1 MSERSIFLD
10 VLEIGDPS
18 ERSAYLDRACAGDT
32 VLRAQVEQLLK
43 AHEEPGPFMER
54 PAHALVGTSDQPA
67 VHEQPG
73 TVIGPYKLLEQIGE
87 GGFGV
92 VYMAEQQ
99 QPVRRK
105 VALKILKP
113 GMDTEQVV
121 ARFEA
126 ERQALALMDH
136 QNIAKVLDAGTTS
149 GEPGGVSPGRPYFV
163 MELVRG
169 IPITQFCDDNQLT
182 PRERLELFVFVCQ
195 AVQHAHQKGIIHR
208 DLKPSNVLV
217 TLHDGRP
224 LVKVIDFGIA
234 KALGEQRLTDKTLFT
249 GFAQMIGTP
258 LYMSPEQAE
267 MSGQDADTRTDIYS
281 LGVLLYELL
290 TGTTPFDKERLK
302 EASYEELRRIIREEE
317 PAKPSTR
324 ISTLGQAADTVSA
337 NRKSEPRR
345 LSQLCRGELDWIVMK
360 ALEKDRN
367 RRYETA
373 SAFAADVERYL
384 HDEPVQA
391 CPPSPWYWFRKFAR
405 RHKRVAVMATFLFA
419 LLVVAVAVLGV
430 SYAQVQ
436 EALQEK
442 TAALEREQEA
452 LQGKTRALANELQSS
467 YYQNIA
473 LAERQLSGGNVGRA
487 EELLNQC
494 PAELRGWEWQFLKR
508 QRYGKPFPLK
518 HSSTVKYVVFS
529 PDGRQIASSCL
540 GGPIQIWDAQTGR
553 RLHTLQQAA
562 YHPTYSS
569 DGQHLAA
576 ARHDGVICVWKA
588 TTGELLA
595 SFPGH
600 EKQIWAL
607 AFSPDGR
614 TLASASWDGR
624 VKLWD
629 IGAPSHP
636 TLSPEGRGRGEGREA
651 VRPIRTLSENVA
663 DVARMAFTPDGGRIL
678 AACWDHRVRSWD
690 VATGQATFSFLCEF
704 EYGFSSPRF
713 SPDARRLAW
722 ACLDG
727 VVKVW
732 DTATGR
738 AELDLRSNQ
747 HWSRSI
753 AFSPDGRR
761 IALAGFDGTVRL
773 LDGSTGRE
781 TLTIYA
787 HSLIADDV
795 AFSPDG
801 HRLASA
807 SYDHTVRLWDATPL
821 TGDPQAAHC
830 VTLTAHKDQVR
841 GVAFSPDG
849 RWLASASWDGTVKV
863 WEIGRTDF
871 QSVRNPPDGLK
882 IRPTPGPIPLR
893 YTLRGHRDKV
903 VGVAFSPDNRT
914 LASASL
920 DQTVRLW
927 DVQAPEGDSLTE
939 GRTPI
944 VPASWARSIEF
955 SPDGL
960 LGIGQA
966 NGIAIYDPATGKQV
980 HPFKETP
987 APVPGL
993 AFGPDS
999 RLYSAGASDPNL
1011 KVWDVAG
1018 QKPVLTIPHHS
1029 NPNATVAVSP
1039 DGRLLASAGPIDPEH
1054 TVMVFDARTGA
1065 VLKTLKG
1072 HVGYVWK
1079 VAFSPDSRYLA
1090 SGSWDSTVKVWDMTT
1105 YEEVGTLRGHA
1116 GFIQSLAFSPD
1127 GRRLASASG
1136 YADHGEVKVW
1146 DAMLWDK
1153 QSAVRS
1159 P

>member
-1 MSERSIFLD
+1 MSECSIFLG

-18 ERSAYLDRACAGDT
+18 ERTAYLDRACAGDT
-32 VLRAQVEQLLK
+32 ALRAQVEQLLK
-43 AHEEPGPFMER
+43 AHQDPGPFMER
-54 PAHALVGTSDQPA
+54 PAHALVGTGDEPA
-67 VHEQPG
+67 LHEQPG
-73 TVIGPYKLLEQIGE
+73 TAIGPYKLLEQIGE

-92 VYMAEQQ
+92 IFMAEQQ
-99 QPVRRK
+99 QPVRRQVAVK
-105 VALKILKP
+105 VVKP
-113 GMDTEQVV
+113 GMDTHQVV

-136 QNIAKVLDAGTTS
+136 PNIAHVFDG
-149 GEPGGVSPGRPYFV
+149 GETASGRPYFV
-163 MELVRG
+163 MELIRG

-182 PRERLELFVFVCQ
+182 PRERLELFVTICQ

-217 TLHDGRP
+217 TLHDGMP
-224 LVKVIDFGIA
+224 LVKVIDSGIA
-234 KALGEQRLTDKTLFT
+234 KALGQERLTDKTLFT

-267 MSGQDADTRTDIYS
+267 RSGQEADTRTDIYS

-290 TGTTPFDKERLK
+290 TGTTPFDKERLQG
-302 EASYEELRRIIREEE
+302 ASYEEIHRVIREEE

-337 NRKSEPRR
+337 KRKSDPRR
-345 LSQLCRGELDWIVMK
+345 LSQLFRGELDWIAMK
-360 ALEKDRN
+360 ALAKDRN

-373 SAFAADVERYL
+373 SSFAADVLRYL

-391 CPPSPWYWFRKFAR
+391 CPPSALYRFRKFAR
-405 RHKRVAVMATFLFA
+405 RNKRIAVMAAFLLA

-430 SYAQVQ
+430 SYIQVQEALQAKTRALGREQ

-442 TAALEREQEA
+442 TE
-452 LQGKTRALANELQSS
+452 ALANELQTS

-473 LAERQLSGGNVGRA
+473 LAERQLSAGNVGRA

-494 PAELRGWEWQFLKR
+494 PSELSGWEWHFLKR
-508 QRYGKPFPLK
+508 QRYGNPPPLK
-518 HSSTVKYVVFS
+518 HTSTVKRVVFS
-529 PDGRQIASSCL
+529 PDGRQIATGCL
-540 GGPIQIWDAQTGR
+540 GGTIQIWDAQTGR
-553 RLHTLQQAA
+553 RLHTLQHAA
-562 YHPTYSS
+562 YHPSYSS

-600 EKQIWAL
+600 GKRIWTL
-607 AFSPDGR
+607 AFGPDGR
-614 TLASASWDGR
+614 TLASASWEGR
-624 VKLWD
+624 VRLWD
-629 IGAPSHP
+629 IGGKAK
-636 TLSPEGRGRGEGREA
+636 GEA
-651 VRPIRTLSENVA
+651 VRPIRTLSEDME
-663 DVARMAFTPDGGRIL
+663 DVARMAFNPDGGRLL
-678 AACWDHRVRSWD
+678 AACWDGRVRTWN
-690 VATGQATFSFLCEF
+690 VATGQALFSFRCEF
-704 EYGFSSPRF
+704 EYGFSARF
-713 SPDARRLAW
+713 NSDARRLAW

-727 VVKVW
+727 AVKVW

-738 AELDLRSNQ
+738 RELDLRSNQ
-747 HWSRSI
+747 HWNRSV

-787 HSLIADDV
+787 HPLIADDV

-821 TGDPQAAHC
+821 IDDPQAAHC
-830 VTLTAHKDQVR
+830 VTLTAHKHQVH

-849 RWLASASWDGTVKV
+849 RWLASASWDGTAKL
-863 WEIGRTDF
+863 WDLSSRGEPGA
-871 QSVRNPPDGLK
+871 S
-882 IRPTPGPIPLR
+882 TPGPITLR
-893 YTLRGHRDKV
+893 YTLCGHCDKV
-903 VGVAFSPDNRT
+903 IAVAFSPDNRT

-920 DQTVRLW
+920 DHTVKLW
-927 DVQAPEGDSLTE
+927 DLQAPEGDSLRE
-939 GRTPI
+939 QRTPI
-944 VPASWARSIEF
+944 VPASWARSIGF

-960 LGIGQA
+960 LAIGQA
-966 NGIAIYDPATGKQV
+966 NGIAVYDPATGKQIR
-980 HPFKETP
+980 PFKEAP

-993 AFGPDS
+993 AFGPDG
-999 RLYSAGASDPNL
+999 RLYSAGASDPSL

-1018 QKPVLTIPHHS
+1018 QKPILTIPHHA
-1029 NPNATVAVSP
+1029 NANATVAVSP

-1054 TVMVFDARTGA
+1054 TVMIFDARTGA

-1079 VAFSPDSRYLA
+1079 VAFSPDGHYLA
-1090 SGSWDSTVKVWDMTT
+1090 SGSWDSTVRVWDLKAP
-1105 YEEVGTLRGHA
+1105 ESAEPVTLKGHA
-1116 GFIQSLAFSPD
+1116 GFIQSLAFSSD

-1136 YADHGEVKVW
+1136 YGDHGEVKIW
-1146 DAMLWDK
+1146 DAMLW
-1153 QSAVRS
+1153 QNPGERGALA

>member
-1 MSERSIFLD
+1 MTIQRDMAKSIFANA
-10 VLEIGDPS
+10 LEIA
-18 ERSAYLDRACAGDT
+18 EASARQSYLDAACGGDESLRREIQDLLAHREQMGAFLELPVPALEAT
-32 VLRAQVEQLLK
+32 VD
-43 AHEEPGPFMER
+43 EPIGER
-54 PAHALVGTSDQPA
+54 
-67 VHEQPG
+67 PG

-87 GGFGV
+87 GGFGFV
-92 VYMAEQQ
+92 FMAEQQ
-99 QPVRRK
+99 QPIRRK
-105 VALKILKP
+105 VALKVLKP
-113 GMDTEQVV
+113 GMDTRQVV

-126 ERQALALMDH
+126 ERQALALVNH
-136 QNIAKVLDAGTTS
+136 QHIAHVLDAGATES
-149 GEPGGVSPGRPYFV
+149 GRPYFV

-169 IPITQFCDDNQLT
+169 IPITQFCDHSQLT
-182 PRERLELFVFVCQ
+182 PRERLELFLAVCQ

-217 TLHDGRP
+217 TLYDGTP

-234 KALGEQRLTDKTLFT
+234 KAVGQERLTDKTLFT

-258 LYMSPEQAE
+258 LYMSPEQAA
-267 MSGQDADTRTDIYS
+267 MSVHDADTRTDIYS

-302 EASYEELRRIIREEE
+302 EASYEEIRRIIREEE

-324 ISTLGQAADTVSA
+324 ISTLGQAVDTVSA
-337 NRKSEPRR
+337 NRKTEPRR
-345 LSQLCRGELDWIVMK
+345 LSQLFRGELDWIVMK

-384 HDEPVQA
+384 RDEPVQA
-391 CPPSPWYWFRKFAR
+391 CPPSPWYRFRKFAR
-405 RHKRVAVMATFLFA
+405 RNKRVAVMASFLLA

-436 EALQEK
+436 EALREK
-442 TAALEREQEA
+442 TSAFEREQEA
-452 LQGKTRALANELQSS
+452 LQEKTLALANELQSS

-494 PAELRGWEWQFLKR
+494 PVELCGWEWHFLKR
-508 QRYGKPFPLK
+508 QRYGSPPPLK
-518 HSSTVKYVVFS
+518 HPSTVKRVVFS
-529 PDGRQIASSCL
+529 PDGRQIASGCL
-540 GGPIQIWDAQTGR
+540 GGSIQIWDAQTGR
-553 RLHTLQQAA
+553 VLHALNEGA
-562 YHPTYSS
+562 YQPTYSS

-576 ARHDGVICVWKA
+576 ARRDGFICVWKA

-600 EKQIWAL
+600 EKQIWTL

-624 VKLWD
+624 VRLWD
-629 IGAPSHP
+629 IAGKDK
-636 TLSPEGRGRGEGREA
+636 GDA
-651 VRPIRTLSENVA
+651 VRPIRTLSVDVA
-663 DVARMAFTPDGGRIL
+663 DVARMAFTPDGGRL
-678 AACWDHRVRSWD
+678 LVACWDRRVRSWD

-704 EYGFSSPRF
+704 EYGFSSARF

-727 VVKVW
+727 SLKVW

-738 AELDLRSNQ
+738 VELDLRSNQ
-747 HWSRSI
+747 HWSRSV

-761 IALAGFDGTVRL
+761 VALAGFDGTVRL

-830 VTLTAHKDQVR
+830 VTLNAHENQVR

-849 RWLASASWDGTVKV
+849 RWLAAASWDGTVRV
-863 WEIGRTDF
+863 WELVARH
-871 QSVRNPPDGLK
+871 
-882 IRPTPGPIPLR
+882 GPITLR

-903 VGVAFSPDNRT
+903 VAVAFSPDNRT

-920 DQTVRLW
+920 DTTVRLW
-927 DVQAPEGDSLTE
+927 DLQDPEGDSLRE
-939 GRTPI
+939 RRAPI
-944 VPASWARSIEF
+944 LPGSWARSIGF

-960 LGIGQA
+960 LAIGQA

-993 AFGPDS
+993 AFGPDGL
-999 RLYSAGASDPNL
+999 LYSAGASDPAL
-1011 KVWDVAG
+1011 KVWDMAG
-1018 QKPVLTIPHHS
+1018 QKPVLTIPHHT
-1029 NPNATVAVSP
+1029 NANATVAVSP
-1039 DGRLLASAGPIDPEH
+1039 DGGLLASAGPIDPEH
-1054 TVMVFDARTGA
+1054 TVMIFDARTGT

-1090 SGSWDSTVKVWDMTT
+1090 SGSWDSTVKVWDITT
-1105 YEEVGTLRGHA
+1105 GEEVRTLRGHA

-1136 YADHGEVKVW
+1136 YAGHGEVKVW
-1146 DAMLWDK
+1146 NAKLW
-1153 QSAVRS
+1153 QNPGERGASAL
-1159 P
+1159 